1 VSGPCVGDTRQLT
14 RCRHGQRG
22 RRDIIRDAKRFNR
35 CGARQVIGFYQDTDR
50 ETSTVYVVGGN
61 CLINEDRL

>member
-1 VSGPCVGDTRQLT
+1 
-14 RCRHGQRG
+14 
-22 RRDIIRDAKRFNR
+22 
-35 CGARQVIGFYQDTDR
+35 VIGFYQDTDR